1 MVTNRPQVIYEN
13 FDTKYNVYDSEPEP
27 KAPEEGGT
35 GNHPITKAGQ
45 PVMVLV
51 IGICAGALIAMVLIV
66 IIVFKF
72 RTRVEN
78 NYKVEETSRTYQFA
92 ASGGPGALTAPP
104 VPTTAPIIGP
114 PSTAGPPTLTPS
126 VDGDTE
132 FETPSI
138 VGISNIPGTKAT
150 VTPAG
155 NGFYEKY
162 VNNNKKNNSG
172 KVREWYV

>member
-1 MVTNRPQVIYEN
+1 MRLGKYHRGNVLSVVLFYGVRIETTRGRN

-51 IGICAGALIAMVLIV
+51 VGICAGALIAMVLIV

-78 NYKVEETSRTYQFA
+78 NYKVEAISGSFFSKSSAYLYQC
-92 ASGGPGALTAPP
+92 
-104 VPTTAPIIGP
+104 
-114 PSTAGPPTLTPS
+114 S
-126 VDGDTE
+126 V
-132 FETPSI
+132 
-138 VGISNIPGTKAT
+138 
-150 VTPAG
+150 
-155 NGFYEKY
+155 
-162 VNNNKKNNSG
+162 
-172 KVREWYV
+172 